1 MKIIRFFPIPTTSDG
16 CDWFVFVDYG
26 KINQP
31 YLEVGEIMDF
41 IKKYQIVI
49 GLIVLALAIYF
60 GLEGLHPESDGF
72 H

>member
-1 MKIIRFFPIPTTSDG
+1 
-16 CDWFVFVDYG
+16 
-26 KINQP
+26 
-31 YLEVGEIMDF
+31 MDF

-72 H
+72 Q